1 METRRE
7 TPQDRYEKKM
17 LRRFILKLNRKTD
30 ADILDHLEG
39 VENFQGYIKSL
50 IRASMEEGNRKL

>member
-17 LRRFILKLNRKTD
+17 IRRINLKLNRKTD
-30 ADILDHLEG
+30 ADILDHLES
-39 VENFQGYIKSL
+39 VENVQGYIKQL
-50 IRASMEEGNRKL
+50 IRAQISEK